1 MTIPRP
7 VTELLGLDV
16 QPSVTAWITGGQR
29 SHGVASSTSTFS
41 INNYSPAVLGEITYP
56 LELNVKTIAEETKQT
71 YSEEPK
77 QKPEQLPA
85 LENKDCTHSL
95 ELNSKP
101 VLGETIY
108 PLEPERQQSVLGET
122 LVEEISNSINPL
134 VLPSVPFSDRK
145 LLPPAR
151 GIYLVLRQAKVIY
164 VGQAADI
171 YECWRSHVLIPK
183 LQTLPDIRIAW
194 KPVESVPL
202 EPIEKSLIE
211 KLQPPFNTKHVIH
224 LKNPSGWLEH
234 YTKAKKLKSGLIAC
248 YPRVEGERD
257 LENLEHWYWAY
268 RWEEKRDNAKSDNG
282 YVTRAVSLP
291 RNKVEAVQLAIARG
305 WSVAKILKFIHNK
318 E

>member
-7 VTELLGLDV
+7 LTELLGLDV

-29 SHGVASSTSTFS
+29 SPSVASSTSTFS
-41 INNYSPAVLGEITYP
+41 VNNYSPAVLGEITYP

-71 YSEEPK
+71 YSSEQK
-77 QKPEQLPA
+77 QKSEQLPA
-85 LENKDCTHSL
+85 LENRDRTRSL
-95 ELNSKP
+95 EPNSKP
-101 VLGETIY
+101 VLGDKLF
-108 PLEPERQQSVLGET
+108 PLEPDQQQSVLGET

-134 VLPSVPFSDRK
+134 VLPSVPFSNRK
-145 LLPPAR
+145 LLPPVR

-164 VGQAADI
+164 VGQVADI
-171 YECWRSHVLIPK
+171 HECWRSHILIPK
-183 LQTLPDIRIAW
+183 LQTLPNIRIAW
-194 KPVESVPL
+194 KPLESVPL
-202 EPIEKSLIE
+202 KPIEKSLIE
-211 KLQPPFNTKHVIH
+211 KLQPPFNNKHVTQR
-224 LKNPSGWLEH
+224 KNPSGWLEH
-234 YTKAKKLKSGLIAC
+234 YTKTKKLKSGVIAT

-257 LENLEHWYWAY
+257 PEDLEHWYWAY

-291 RNKVEAVQLAIARG
+291 RNKVEAVQLAITLG